1 MYFKGHGH
9 VDLVTLGL
17 SKLVG
22 RCHHVMFV
30 KVRVRNH
37 ERSLKKLH
45 LKVLLLWMENQREN
59 N

>member
-22 RCHHVMFV
+22 ECHDEMFV
-30 KVRVRNH
+30 KVQVQNH
-37 ERSLKKLH
+37 EGSLKKLM
-45 LKVLLLWMENQREN
+45 LQESVVLN
-59 N
+59 